1 MNSIER
7 KLMDN
12 TLEYNEMLKNLNS
25 DLQLE
30 IKALKDKIVDNKTAK
45 EKLDYYRRQGAN
57 FIIWK
62 NTSQEFPDNYNLCLC
77 KCFEGFEENTTFVY
91 KLLLY
96 KVFQTRWCYI
106 NGVAYDGKV
115 IEYAELPKL

>member
-12 TLEYNEMLKNLNS
+12 TLEYNEMLKNLNN

-30 IKALKDKIVDNKTAK
+30 IKALKDKIVDNQTDK
-45 EKLDYYRRQGAN
+45 EKLYYY
-57 FIIWK
+57 IWK
-62 NTSQEFPDNYNLCLC
+62 NASQEFPDKYNLCLC
-77 KCFEGFEENTTFVY
+77 KCFDENTTLVY

-96 KVFQTRWCYI
+96 KVFQNRWCYI
-106 NGVAYDGKV
+106 NGVSYEGKV